1 MSRHI
6 NSHFRDTKLPFQSIK
21 DFNHSV
27 DVKKF
32 SKERNNGTPTHI
44 YSSFHQRIQQRSN
57 DKIRHSQPNSLG
69 SSFAK
74 NISQKNMK
82 TKRKLSSGC
91 KNILTQF
98 KLSKLTIIL
107 SASTTIFWKKNTL
120 IFKNC
125 LNDNN
130 LQKLSQWLDSRFR
143 ILNNHNSSKIYTIGW
158 LLP

>member
-27 DVKKF
+27 DVKRF
-32 SKERNNGTPTHI
+32 SKERNNATPTHNI
-44 YSSFHQRIQQRSN
+44 YSSIHHRIQQRSN

-91 KNILTQF
+91 SYHIMQSRLSIL
-98 KLSKLTIIL
+98 IITL
-107 SASTTIFWKKNTL
+107 SALITIFWGKSIVPFN
-120 IFKNC
+120 NC
-125 LNDNN
+125 LKSNS
-130 LQKLSQWLDSRFR
+130 LQK
-143 ILNNHNSSKIYTIGW
+143 
-158 LLP
+158 